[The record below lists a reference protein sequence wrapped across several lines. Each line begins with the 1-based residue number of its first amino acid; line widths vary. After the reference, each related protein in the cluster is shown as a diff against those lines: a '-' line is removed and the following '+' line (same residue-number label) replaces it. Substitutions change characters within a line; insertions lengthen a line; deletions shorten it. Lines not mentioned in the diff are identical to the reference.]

1 MLPEAMLVGEM
12 LRREVRRVGERRWR
26 MGDRDPLV
34 ASGILH
40 GDGVRQTLES
50 DCQPL
55 GAAGRGEAAMKG
67 AARSKM
73 HARVENIVTYGRPMR
88 ESGRRRT
95 GWRVGSGK

>member
-12 LRREVRRVGERRWR
+12 LRREERRVGERRWR

-50 DCQPL
+50 DCQLLAGP
-55 GAAGRGEAAMKG
+55 GRGEAAMKG
-67 AARSKM
+67 LGAQHDARACGKYCDLRETHEGERAAEDWM
-73 HARVENIVTYGRPMR
+73 
-88 ESGRRRT
+88 
-95 GWRVGSGK
+95 